1 MTDLQPLGKVNNV
14 TVPKNTSKKIFG
26 WQGYTY
32 LSAKNYV
39 EFQAILHLKEFTITF
54 WLKLD
59 NIKVT
64 ILQVNN
70 GSYYDLALK
79 ISIENWHLRL
89 VI

>member
-14 TVPKNTSKKIFG
+14 TVPENTSKKIFG

-39 EFQAILHLKEFTITF
+39 EFQAILDLKEFTITF

-89 VI
+89 EI